1 MRVALNLSMR
11 AIICGA
17 GAAGLTLACQLARN
31 GYQVLVIERG
41 TRPRGGG
48 FLVDLEAE
56 GLASAE
62 RLGLLP
68 RLRTVGEQISAVRW
82 VDRYGNRV
90 AELSVLARRGSQG
103 QPIKLLRAD
112 LEKAL
117 LESLPRE
124 VEVSFGEDI
133 VEVRTPPG
141 HVEITLRSGRRIN
154 ADLLVGADGVHSHV
168 RDLVF
173 GDGSVWSRNLGYDA
187 AACVFED
194 PGLRELV
201 QGRVTIVSAPRR
213 QIELCRLR
221 TGRIAANF
229 VFDTAHLTSPGSPR
243 ERLQQVYGD
252 LRGCVPR
259 ILESTV
265 RADDLRYEQA
275 VQIKMPTWHRGRVA
289 LLGDACHAFAML
301 PGQGSSVAIAG
312 AYCLG
317 RELAHST
324 SVKNA
329 FAWYQDRLMGE
340 IAHRR
345 VAARRGVR
353 WLVPSTEA
361 KLALR
366 NAFLKMASQRSL
378 RRFMRPLLGAHP

>member
-1 MRVALNLSMR
+1 
-11 AIICGA
+11 
-17 GAAGLTLACQLARN
+17 
-31 GYQVLVIERG
+31 
-41 TRPRGGG
+41 
-48 FLVDLEAE
+48 
-56 GLASAE
+56 
-62 RLGLLP
+62 
-68 RLRTVGEQISAVRW
+68 LRSVGEQISAVRW

-90 AELSVLARRGSQG
+90 AELSVLARRGTESS

-112 LEKAL
+112 LENAL
-117 LESLPRE
+117 LDSLPRD
-124 VEVSFGEDI
+124 VEVVFGDDI
-133 VEVRTPPG
+133 SEVRTPPG
-141 HVEITLRSGRRIN
+141 HVEIALRSGRRLN
-154 ADLLVGADGVHSHV
+154 ADILVGADGVHSHV

-173 GDGSVWSRNLGYDA
+173 GDGSVWSRNLGYHA

-194 PGLRELV
+194 SGLRELV

-229 VFDTAHLTSPGSPR
+229 VFDSARLQGPASPR

-252 LRGCVPR
+252 LRGVVPS
-259 ILESTV
+259 ILAKSV
-265 RADDLRYEQA
+265 QAADLRYEQA

-317 RELAHST
+317 REIAHSQ
-324 SVKNA
+324 SVKSA

-345 VAARRGVR
+345 VAARRGVQ
-353 WLVPSTEA
+353 WLVPSNEA

-366 NAFLKMASQRSL
+366 NTFLRMASQRSL
-378 RRFMRPLLGAHP
+378 RRLMRPLLGAHTQDL

>member
-1 MRVALNLSMR
+1 MR
-11 AIICGA
+11 AVICGA
-17 GAAGLTLACQLARN
+17 GAAGLTLACQLARY
-31 GYQVLVIERG
+31 GCQVLVIERG
-41 TRPRGGG
+41 AHPRGGG

-68 RLRTVGEQISAVRW
+68 RLRSVGEQISAVRW

-90 AELSVLARRGSQG
+90 AELSVLARRGTESS

-112 LEKAL
+112 LENAL
-117 LESLPRE
+117 LDSLPRD
-124 VEVSFGEDI
+124 VEVVFGDDI
-133 VEVRTPPG
+133 SEVRTPPG
-141 HVEITLRSGRRIN
+141 HVEIALRSGRRLN
-154 ADLLVGADGVHSHV
+154 ADILVGADGVHSHV

-173 GDGSVWSRNLGYDA
+173 GDGSVWSRNLGYHA

-194 PGLRELV
+194 SGLRELV

-221 TGRIAANF
+221 SGRIAANF
-229 VFDTAHLTSPGSPR
+229 VFHTTRLTSPGSPR
-243 ERLQQVYGD
+243 DRLQQVYGD
-252 LRGCVPR
+252 LLGCVPR
-259 ILESTV
+259 VLENAV

-275 VQIKMPTWHRGRVA
+275 VQIKMPMWHRGRVA

-317 RELAHST
+317 QEIVQSQ
-324 SVKNA
+324 SVKGA
-329 FAWYQDRLMGE
+329 FAWYQERLMGE

-345 VAARRGVR
+345 VAARRGVQ

-366 NAFLKMASQRSL
+366 NAFLKMAARRSL
-378 RRFMRPLLGAHP
+378 RRLIRPLMGASP

>member
-1 MRVALNLSMR
+1 MR
-11 AIICGA
+11 AVICGA
-17 GAAGLTLACQLARN
+17 GAAGLTLACQLARY
-31 GYQVLVIERG
+31 GYQVLVIERADH
-41 TRPRGGG
+41 PRGGG

-90 AELSVLARRGSQG
+90 AELNVLARRGCEESS

-124 VEVSFGEDI
+124 VDVCFGDDI

-173 GDGSVWSRNLGYDA
+173 GDGSVWSRHLGYDA

-194 PGLRELV
+194 SGLRELV

-221 TGRIAANF
+221 SGRIAANF

-259 ILESTV
+259 ILDNTV

-275 VQIKMPTWHRGRVA
+275 VQIKMPTWHRGRVG

-301 PGQGSSVAIAG
+301 PGQGSSLAIAG

-317 RELAHST
+317 REIAHSK

-329 FAWYQDRLMGE
+329 FAWYQDRWMGE
-340 IAHRR
+340 VAHRR
-345 VAARRGVR
+345 VAARRGVQ

-378 RRFMRPLLGAHP
+378 RRLMRPLLGASP

>member
-1 MRVALNLSMR
+1 
-11 AIICGA
+11 
-17 GAAGLTLACQLARN
+17 
-31 GYQVLVIERG
+31 VIERG
-41 TRPRGGG
+41 AHPRGGG

-90 AELSVLARRGSQG
+90 AELSVLARRGSETS

-124 VEVSFGEDI
+124 VEVCFGDDI

-141 HVEITLRSGRRIN
+141 HVEIALRSGRRIN
-154 ADLLVGADGVHSHV
+154 ADILVGADGVHSHV

-194 PGLRELV
+194 SGLRELV

-229 VFDTAHLTSPGSPR
+229 VFDTAHLTSRGSPR

-259 ILESTV
+259 ILENTV
-265 RADDLRYEQA
+265 KADDLRYEQA

-317 RELAHST
+317 RELAHSK

-329 FAWYQDRLMGE
+329 FAWYQNRLMGE

-345 VAARRGVR
+345 VAARRGVQ

-366 NAFLKMASQRSL
+366 NAFLRMASQRSL
-378 RRFMRPLLGAHP
+378 RRLIRPLLGAHP

>member
-1 MRVALNLSMR
+1 MR
-11 AIICGA
+11 AVICGA
-17 GAAGLTLACQLARN
+17 GAAGLTLACQLARY
-31 GYQVLVIERG
+31 GCQVLVIERG
-41 TRPRGGG
+41 SHPRGGG

-90 AELSVLARRGSQG
+90 AELNVLARRGAESS

-117 LESLPRE
+117 LESLPRD
-124 VEVSFGEDI
+124 VEVVFGEDI
-133 VEVRTPPG
+133 TEVRTPPG
-141 HVEITLRSGRRIN
+141 HVEIALRSGRRIN
-154 ADLLVGADGVHSHV
+154 ADILVGADGVHSHV

-173 GDGSVWSRNLGYDA
+173 GDGSVWSRSLGYDA

-221 TGRIAANF
+221 SGRIAANF
-229 VFDTAHLTSPGSPR
+229 VFHTTHLTSPGSPR

-259 ILESTV
+259 ILENTA
-265 RADDLRYEQA
+265 RASDLRYEQA

-289 LLGDACHAFAML
+289 LLGDACHAFAMV

-317 RELAHST
+317 QEIAQSQ
-324 SVKNA
+324 SVKGA

-340 IAHRR
+340 IGHRR
-345 VAARRGVR
+345 AATRR
-353 WLVPSTEA
+353 WAISPI
-361 KLALR
+361 
-366 NAFLKMASQRSL
+366 NRS
-378 RRFMRPLLGAHP
+378 